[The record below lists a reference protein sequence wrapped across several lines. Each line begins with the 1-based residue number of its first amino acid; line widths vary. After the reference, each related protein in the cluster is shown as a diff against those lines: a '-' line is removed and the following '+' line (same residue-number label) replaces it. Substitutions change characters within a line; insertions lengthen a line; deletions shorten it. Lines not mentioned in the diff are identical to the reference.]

1 MSAWM
6 RGSSLS
12 CLSQQGSHPDKLL
25 QQLFSSTLEVRLFGL
40 EDLDFSFISPMA
52 VTEFS
57 PGELQPQ
64 DRWTWIEASVEN
76 GRMWPRVHGL
86 CSAAFSKCVL
96 SLTQKEGSETCC
108 SSVLG
113 VF

>member
-1 MSAWM
+1 VSAWM